1 MSEFK
6 KVTREYPAVSVHQRI
21 DLAKMSEHAHA
32 VSTYVQTPIDGM
44 YPEFNEQLQELID
57 LVCELHFL
65 QGVENT
71 RIAMEQDGLVT
82 LGEKPVDTD
91 ENPS

>member
-21 DLAKMSEHAHA
+21 DLQMLSDHGNKL
-32 VSTYVQTPIDGM
+32 VTNGVVFTPNSK
-44 YPEFNEQLQELID
+44 EFNDQLQELID
-57 LVCELHFL
+57 LVCELKFL